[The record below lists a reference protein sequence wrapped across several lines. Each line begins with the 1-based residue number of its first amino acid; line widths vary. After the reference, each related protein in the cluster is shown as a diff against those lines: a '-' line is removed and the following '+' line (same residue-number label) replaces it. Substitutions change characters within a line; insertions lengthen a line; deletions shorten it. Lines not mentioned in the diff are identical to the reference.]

1 MTQSDI
7 QLKVVVFTSRNKDN
21 KHLDSFKERTKSF
34 VTRKS
39 VAELEKSFVSFVKEG
54 LSGEMSRFYISI
66 NDRSNER
73 TLKALQHA
81 LIDGNIDASKLTAK
95 VAALASLKE
104 NMYDRSSEK
113 WLFDFDPID
122 GKDLEESLQDFLHDL
137 KEAYYAGHPKQNN
150 QIRLDPI
157 ETKSFKTPNGYA
169 VVVDKRF
176 YVNELLRKWT
186 NVECKKD
193 GLLCFD
199 WAIKNDD

>member
-21 KHLDSFKERTKSF
+21 KHLDHFKERTKSF

-39 VAELEKSFVSFVKEG
+39 VVDLKKAFISFVKEG
-54 LSGEMSRFYISI
+54 ISGEMSRFYISI

-73 TLKALQHA
+73 TLKALQHT

-122 GKDLEESLQDFLHDL
+122 GKDLEESLQEFLHDL
-137 KEAYYAGHPKQNN
+137 EEAYYTGHPKQNN
-150 QIRLDPI
+150 QTRHESI
-157 ETKSFKTPNGYA
+157 EIESFKTPNGYA
-169 VVVDKRF
+169 VIVDKRF
-176 YVNELLRKWT
+176 YVNDLLSKWT

-199 WAIKNDD
+199 WATKS

>member
-1 MTQSDI
+1 MAQSDM

-21 KHLDSFKERTKSF
+21 KHLDYFKERTKSF

-39 VAELEKSFVSFVKEG
+39 VTDLKKTFISFVKEG
-54 LSGEMSRFYISI
+54 ISGEMSRFYISI

-81 LIDGNIDASKLTAK
+81 LIDGNVDASKLTAK

-113 WLFDFDPID
+113 WLFDFDPIE
-122 GKDLEESLQDFLHDL
+122 GKDLEESLQEFLHDL
-137 KEAYYAGHPKQNN
+137 EEAYYAGHPKQNN
-150 QIRLDPI
+150 QSRRDSI
-157 ETKSFKTPNGYA
+157 EIESFKTPNGYA
-169 VVVDKRF
+169 VIVDKRF
-176 YVNELLRKWT
+176 YVNDLLSKWT

-199 WAIKNDD
+199 WATKP

>member
-1 MTQSDI
+1 MAQSDM

-21 KHLDSFKERTKSF
+21 KHLDYFKERTKSF

-39 VAELEKSFVSFVKEG
+39 VTDLKKTFISFVKEG
-54 LSGEMSRFYISI
+54 ISGEMSRFYISI

-81 LIDGNIDASKLTAK
+81 LIDGNVDASKLTAK

-113 WLFDFDPID
+113 WLFDFDPIE
-122 GKDLEESLQDFLHDL
+122 GTDLEESLQEFLHDL
-137 KEAYYAGHPKQNN
+137 EEASYTGHPKQNN
-150 QIRLDPI
+150 QSRRDSI
-157 ETKSFKTPNGYA
+157 EIESFKTPNGYA
-169 VVVDKRF
+169 VIVDKRF
-176 YVNELLRKWT
+176 YVNDLLSKWT

-199 WAIKNDD
+199 WATKP